1 MSIILSR
8 WPDLLQLKLIC
19 WFVLLIILCSLIA
32 LCKMKAVQTGT
43 EHTWINT
50 CAHCRETVV
59 CVHRG
64 KFPFCLSALFSLFFS
79 VSLSHP
85 LISSDLILVYS
96 RSHVPGSQPR
106 RQAAETTHLSQFSTL
121 GTKDIPGSVP
131 QHGEF
136 LWPFPPESVFFRCGN
151 TRDCPYVTCLP
162 WAASMLGWITGGIL
176 IFREFTFATLLTKHK
191 IYRLHFWGQWECF

>member
-1 MSIILSR
+1 
-8 WPDLLQLKLIC
+8 
-19 WFVLLIILCSLIA
+19 
-32 LCKMKAVQTGT
+32 MKAVQTGT

-64 KFPFCLSALFSLFFS
+64 TFPFCLSALFSLFFS
-79 VSLSHP
+79 VSLSHA

-136 LWPFPPESVFFRCGN
+136 LWPFPLSLSFLGVEIQEIAHMSLVFPGRHRCWDESQGAFW
-151 TRDCPYVTCLP
+151 YSESSHLP
-162 WAASMLGWITGGIL
+162 
-176 IFREFTFATLLTKHK
+176 
-191 IYRLHFWGQWECF
+191 HFWLNTKFTVYIFGVSGNVFK